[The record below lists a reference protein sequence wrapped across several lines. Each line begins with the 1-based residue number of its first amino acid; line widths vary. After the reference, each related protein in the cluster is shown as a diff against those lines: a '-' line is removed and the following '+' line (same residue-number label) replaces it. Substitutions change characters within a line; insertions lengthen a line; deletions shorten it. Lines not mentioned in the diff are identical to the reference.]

1 MKNKQ
6 FFLATGLATMLVTG
20 CFTRL
25 AAQDH
30 TADII
35 NTTLNKMNAI
45 KREYRVIEK
54 TVGDVLFQNDT
65 SADNRVFSYGFSSS
79 KRYHLNAFAPSQ
91 DISNIGI
98 AIYMYDSNNKLQF
111 VTRNETPGTDVT
123 LSFDPQETKTYYL
136 IVTGSL
142 RQNIQSSFFNLII
155 DRD

>member
-1 MKNKQ
+1 MQNKQ
-6 FFLATGLATMLVTG
+6 LFLVTLLVAG

-25 AAQDH
+25 TAQDH

-35 NTTLNKMNAI
+35 NTTLSKMNTI
-45 KREYRVIEK
+45 KRDYRVIEK

-65 SADNRVFSYGFSSS
+65 SADNRIFSYGFSSS
-79 KRYHLNAFAPSQ
+79 KRYHLNAFAPST
-91 DISNIGI
+91 DISSIAI
-98 AIYMYDSNNKLQF
+98 AIYMYDSNNKLQL

-123 LSFDPQETKTYYL
+123 LNFDPRETKTYYL
-136 IVTGSL
+136 IVSGSL